1 MSSPNMRIL
10 VVDDD
15 RFVRL
20 FILQALQLATDYQV
34 MEAASQ
40 AEALA
45 MHQTQRFDLVLTD
58 LRMERVDAG
67 VTLLQAI
74 KRTSPDTAV
83 ILLTAY
89 ATVESAIAAVR
100 ADADDYLLKPVTISS
115 LHASVDKAIQAQ
127 RTRIAQRDTLQ
138 QISSALEHL
147 HDFAGPR
154 AAAYGTAAPEAARSR
169 YLSAGLI
176 TLDLHQYTASIGG
189 QPIELTATEFALI
202 RNLLD
207 ARGQTVMV
215 EQLVADV
222 YQQHLDRE
230 AARSLIASHLRNLRR
245 KLGPAAAQLVN
256 VRGVGYYL
264 AATPVPDALMP

>member
-1 MSSPNMRIL
+1 MSTQNVRIL

-20 FILQALQLATDYQV
+20 FVLQALQLSTDYEI

-40 AEALA
+40 SEAIALHLA
-45 MHQTQRFDLVLTD
+45 HRFDLVLTD

-67 VTLLQAI
+67 VTLLHAI
-74 KRTSPDTAV
+74 KRHSPDTAV

-100 ADADDYLLKPVTISS
+100 ADADDYLLKPITISS
-115 LHASVDKAIQAQ
+115 LRASVDKALKTYRA
-127 RTRIAQRDTLQ
+127 RIAQRDTLR
-138 QISSALEHL
+138 QISTAIEQLQTTAGDRMQQMHEHTV
-147 HDFAGPR
+147 D
-154 AAAYGTAAPEAARSR
+154 TAVPR
-169 YLSAGLI
+169 YLTAGSI
-176 TLDLHQYTASIGG
+176 TVDLHQYTATVGG
-189 QPIELTATEFALI
+189 AKIDLTATEFG
-202 RNLLD
+202 LLRTLLE

-230 AARSLIASHLRNLRR
+230 AARSLIASHLRNVRR
-245 KLGPAAAQLVN
+245 KLGPAAPQLVN

-264 AATPVPDALMP
+264 MANPDQNIGS